1 MSDQQEQRI
10 LPSVVLETERLRLR
24 AFIEDDIDDV
34 LATCSDPALQKWL
47 PLPAPDIPY
56 TRKDAEKWCREV
68 APGIRTRGEGQQWA
82 VSDTGSGR
90 MVAAIGLVRVNW
102 AAMNAEIG
110 YWTSPWAR
118 NRGYMTEATVAVSR
132 WSLDQGFRRLEIKA
146 ATGNLPSRRIPERT
160 GYTFE
165 GVERSA
171 MPNHGGHRDDL
182 AVYSL
187 LPSDPR
193 P

>member
-1 MSDQQEQRI
+1 MSDLQEKKM
-10 LPSVVLETERLRLR
+10 LPSVVLETDRLRLR

-34 LATCSDPALQKWL
+34 LATCSDPDLQKWI
-47 PLPAPDIPY
+47 PIPAPDTPY
-56 TRKDAEKWCREV
+56 TRKDAEEWCREV
-68 APGIRTRGEGQQWA
+68 SPGMRTRGEGQQWA
-82 VSDTGSGR
+82 MTEADTGRLVG
-90 MVAAIGLVRVNW
+90 AIGLLRVSW
-102 AAMNAEIG
+102 AAMNGELG
-110 YWTSPWAR
+110 YWSSPWAR
-118 NRGYMTEATVAVSR
+118 NRGYMTEAVVAVSR
-132 WSLDQGFRRLEIKA
+132 WALDQGFRRVEIKA
-146 ATGNLPSRRIPERT
+146 ATGNAPSRSIPERT

-171 MPNHGGHRDDL
+171 MPGHGGTRYDL